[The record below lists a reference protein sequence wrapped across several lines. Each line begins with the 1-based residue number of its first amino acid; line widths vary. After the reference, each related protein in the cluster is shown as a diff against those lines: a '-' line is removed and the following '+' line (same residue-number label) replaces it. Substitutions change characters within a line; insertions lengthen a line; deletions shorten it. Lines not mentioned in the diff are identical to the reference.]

1 LQNIIKG
8 GKMKKLILSITILLV
23 GASVGFSEEFNIK
36 IKKDL
41 DVPLPKIGSLKTGE
55 KAIFG
60 DNSMQDYYQV
70 SDELKKLADSTV
82 AFVNKKSLVY
92 DANTKTYKVAKEI
105 KVSANYVDDNEDFV
119 NQDVLS
125 FCSGAYVGNSY
136 IISAGHCVDTSNKN
150 AFDYYDNVYIVFG
163 WRYDSDNTPVL
174 SFNEDQVYTIKEVKI
189 RKLSSSISS
198 FDALL
203 NNYEDYSLSVLD
215 RDPVNKKA
223 LVVDKNPDINTG
235 KKVFTIGYP
244 LGMAVKIDRPE
255 DAEIKLVGKNT
266 FQTNIDA
273 FGGNS
278 GGPVFDSNTK
288 KIIGILV
295 TGFDGEFDYEL
306 KEDIIFNVKL
316 SASIDG
322 MAVDLKTRTL
332 YTDFQS
338 LLYVKREIV
347 SKYKG
352 KFLNNGNGYIAIIKA
367 GTKINNRDITFKV
380 VERMFGAKVLNKGK
394 LVRYP
399 QDDYGTGIMRIPS
412 SIINEIYR

>member
-1 LQNIIKG
+1 
-8 GKMKKLILSITILLV
+8 MKKLILSITFLLV

-92 DANTKTYKVAKEI
+92 DTNTKTYKVAKEI

-136 IISAGHCVDTSNKN
+136 IISAGHCVDTSNKD
-150 AFDYYDNVYIVFG
+150 AFNYYDNVYIVFG

-189 RKLSSSISS
+189 RKLSSNISS

-223 LVVDKNPDINTG
+223 LIVDKNPDINTG

-295 TGFDGEFDYEL
+295 TGFGGEFDYEL
-306 KEDIIFNVKL
+306 KEDITFNVKV
-316 SASIDG
+316 STSIDG
-322 MAVDLKTRTL
+322 MAVDPKTQTL
-332 YTDFQS
+332 YTDSQS

-352 KFLNNGNGYIAIIKA
+352 KFLNNGDGYIAIIKA
-367 GTKINNRDITFKV
+367 ATKINNRDITFKV
-380 VERMFGAKVLNKGK
+380 VARMFGAKVLNKGR

>member
-1 LQNIIKG
+1 
-8 GKMKKLILSITILLV
+8 MKKLILSITILLV
-23 GASVGFSEEFNIK
+23 GVSVGSSEEFNIK
-36 IKKDL
+36 IKNDL
-41 DVPLPKIGSLKTGE
+41 DIPLPKIGSLKIGE

-92 DANTKTYKVAKEI
+92 DAKTKTYKVAKEI
-105 KVSANYVDDNEDFV
+105 KLSANYVDDNEDFV

-136 IISAGHCVDTSNKN
+136 IISAGHCVDTSDKD
-150 AFDYYDNVYIVFG
+150 AFNYYDNVYVVFG

-189 RKLSSSISS
+189 REYTSSISS
-198 FDALL
+198 FNALL
-203 NNYEDYSLSVLD
+203 NSYEDYSLSVLD

-223 LVVDKNPDINTG
+223 LIVDKNPDINTG

-255 DAEIKLVGKNT
+255 DSEIKLVGKNT

-278 GGPVFDSNTK
+278 GSPVFDSNTK

-295 TGFDGEFDYEL
+295 TGFGGEFDYEL
-306 KEDIIFNVKL
+306 KEDIIFKVKL
-316 SASIDG
+316 STSIDG
-322 MAVDLKTRTL
+322 MNVDSETQTL
-332 YTDFQS
+332 YANFKS
-338 LLYVKREIV
+338 LLHVRKEIV
-347 SKYKG
+347 SKYNG
-352 KFLNNGNGYIAIIKA
+352 KFLKNGDGYIAIIKA
-367 GTKINNRDITFKV
+367 GTKINNRHETFKV
-380 VERMFGAKVLNKGK
+380 VARMFGAKVLNKGR

-399 QDDYGTGIMRIPS
+399 QYGYGTGVMRIPS
-412 SIINEIYR
+412 SIINEIYREVSN

>member
-1 LQNIIKG
+1 
-8 GKMKKLILSITILLV
+8 MKKLILSITILLV
-23 GASVGFSEEFNIK
+23 GVSVGSSEEFNIK
-36 IKKDL
+36 IKNDL
-41 DVPLPKIGSLKTGE
+41 DIPLPKIGSLKIGE

-92 DANTKTYKVAKEI
+92 DAKTKTYKVAKEI
-105 KVSANYVDDNEDFV
+105 KVSANYVDDKEDFV

-136 IISAGHCVDTSNKN
+136 IISAGHCVDTSDKD
-150 AFDYYDNVYIVFG
+150 AFDYYDNVYVVFG

-189 RKLSSSISS
+189 REYTSSTSS
-198 FDALL
+198 FNALL
-203 NNYEDYSLSVLD
+203 NSYEDYSLSVLD

-223 LVVDKNPDINTG
+223 LIVDKNPDINTG

-255 DAEIKLVGKNT
+255 DSEIKLVGKNT

-295 TGFDGEFDYEL
+295 TGFGGEFDYEL
-306 KEDIIFNVKL
+306 KEDIIFKVKL
-316 SASIDG
+316 STSIDG
-322 MAVDLKTRTL
+322 MNVDSETQTL
-332 YTDFQS
+332 YANFKS
-338 LLYVKREIV
+338 LLHVRKEIV
-347 SKYKG
+347 SKYNG
-352 KFLNNGNGYIAIIKA
+352 KFLKNDDGYIAIIKA

-380 VERMFGAKVLNKGK
+380 VARMFGAKVLNKGR

-399 QDDYGTGIMRIPS
+399 QDDYGTGVMRIPS